1 MKKIIN
7 KFILIVL
14 VASVFNSCSNN
25 DPNNAIYSVFD
36 GLEHGAILRTLA
48 ITSPTFDVVDLSS
61 YFEVVIEEQD
71 EGFGGLLSQVE
82 VYIDAAGTSESLVK
96 TIPASEFTTSSNGL
110 PGTTIRITLQDA
122 LTALG
127 LPSNGVACGDQMVIR
142 LKVDLTDGRSFSF
155 ADGSG
160 SLQGSYFKSP
170 YIYNVNVVANLP
182 SDTLFTGQYML
193 DQPGGGIFGSND
205 FAQDTYNIESVSNT
219 IKVIKDVPLFP
230 GLGGFGP
237 YDVQFEFVC
246 GEIILTTL
254 GSGLACGDGIELVF
268 SSADINSTY
277 NLANPNDTN
286 FTINFTS
293 NELGGC
299 GGSPFQSS
307 LTLIKL

>member
-14 VASVFNSCSNN
+14 VASVFNSCSN

-36 GLEHGAILRTLA
+36 GLEHGAVLRTLA

-71 EGFGGLLSQVE
+71 EGFGELLSQVE
-82 VYIDAAGTSESLVK
+82 VYVDAAGATEALVK

-110 PGTTIRITLQDA
+110 PSTTIRITLQDA

-142 LKVDLTDGRSFSF
+142 LKVDLTDGRSFSL

-170 YIYNVNVVANLP
+170 YIYAVNVVANLP
-182 SDTLFTGQYML
+182 SDTLYTGQYL
-193 DQPGGGIFGSND
+193 LETLTPGIFGVAD
-205 FAQDTYNIESVSNT
+205 YADGVYTVDAISNT
-219 IKVIKDVPLFP
+219 IRSIRGVTTFP
-230 GLGGFGP
+230 AFGGFGP
-237 YDVQFEFVC
+237 VDVQFDFVC
-246 GEIILTTL
+246 GEIILPSQ
-254 GSGLACGDGIELVF
+254 GVGAGCSVEIVSGPAITNATYDLNSPDD
-268 SSADINSTY
+268 SSFVI
-277 NLANPNDTN
+277 
-286 FTINFTS
+286 FFTS
-293 NELGGC
+293 DETSDC
-299 GGSPFQSS
+299 VSPTPASFR
-307 LTLIKL
+307 LTKQ